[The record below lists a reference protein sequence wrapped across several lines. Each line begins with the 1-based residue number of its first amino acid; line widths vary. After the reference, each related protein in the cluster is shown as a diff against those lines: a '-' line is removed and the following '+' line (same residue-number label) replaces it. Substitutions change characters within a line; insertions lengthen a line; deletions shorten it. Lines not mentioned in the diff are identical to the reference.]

1 MGITSNPSL
10 NRLLTRDRLAN
21 GESVAR
27 SEQLVG
33 LLPVSMRRKVE
44 PVLALT
50 GLVREVKDPKAL
62 AAMAPSAVRGLLLRQ
77 GRRLDR
83 TDILSGHRA
92 HFDWEYRS
100 DFSEMRTL
108 YQRAKQNQWDG
119 EKALDWGTDVDPL
132 RPDRP
137 LLPLGFLP
145 KDELPRNIK
154 LSATE
159 ERELLYSTASWMLS
173 QFLHGEQGALFAA
186 AQVTESVRWM
196 DGKLYGATQVMDEA
210 RHIEVFHRYIDQKL
224 NKLYVVND
232 NLFVII
238 DALMSDSRWDMK
250 FLGMQIMVE
259 GLALGA
265 FGMMY
270 RITQEPLLKNLLRYV
285 IQDEARHVH
294 YGVLALR
301 HYFVNELSEAERR
314 EREDWAFEVAIL
326 MRNRFMAHEVY
337 EEWFEGLMTRAAWDR
352 FVTAAPGMREFRS
365 VMFSR
370 LIPNLLE
377 IGLLSDRVKQHYAD
391 AGLLQYADG
400 KHAMELSSEEFLN
413 DLDTG
418 ESMISGVNDHDHDD
432 HDEGIPADVIA
443 AAQ

>member
-10 NRLLTRDRLAN
+10 NRLLQRDRAASD
-21 GESVAR
+21 ESVTR
-27 SEQLVG
+27 SEKLVG
-33 LLPVSMRRKVE
+33 LLPLAMRRKVE

-50 GLVREVKDPKAL
+50 GLVRDVRDPKTL

-83 TDILSGHRA
+83 TDMLSGHNA
-92 HFDWEYRS
+92 HFDWEYRR
-100 DFSEMRTL
+100 DFPEMQTL

-119 EKALDWGTDVDPL
+119 ETALDWGIDVDPL
-132 RPDRP
+132 RPDAA
-137 LLPLGFLP
+137 LLPIGFLP

-186 AQVTESVRWM
+186 AQVTESVQWM

-210 RHIEVFHRYIDQKL
+210 RHVEVFHRYIDQKL
-224 NKLYVVND
+224 NKLYVIND

-265 FGMMY
+265 FGLMY
-270 RITQEPLLKNLLRYV
+270 RITKEPLLKNLLRYV

-337 EEWFEGLMTRAAWDR
+337 EEWFEGLMSRPAWDR
-352 FVTAAPGMREFRS
+352 YVINAPGMREFRS

-370 LIPNLLE
+370 LIPNLKE

-400 KHAMELSSEEFLN
+400 KHAMDISAEQMLRE
-413 DLDTG
+413 LDTG
-418 ESMISGVNDHDHDD
+418 DSLIDGVNPHDD
-432 HDEGIPADVIA
+432 HDEGIPPDVVA
-443 AAQ
+443 AAE